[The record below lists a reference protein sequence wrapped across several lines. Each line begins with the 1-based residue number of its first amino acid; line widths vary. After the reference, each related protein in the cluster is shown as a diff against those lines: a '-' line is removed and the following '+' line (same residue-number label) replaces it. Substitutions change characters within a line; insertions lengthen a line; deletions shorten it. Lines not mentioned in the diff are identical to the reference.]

1 MQKIS
6 YQHCKYVKIEMQTV
20 LYLLTRH
27 KIQYHKAWKINLYS
41 ECQEDI
47 TKINGLMQY
56 TP

>member
-41 ECQEDI
+41 ECQEGKRRVI
-47 TKINGLMQY
+47 
-56 TP
+56 